1 MRFWGKIICRGN
13 CRSSKLS
20 SNQSVAN
27 KSRGLLRRLQ
37 LEAARRRDRLQG
49 RQPRRTLDRRPGEPV
64 KTLLKVL
71 PLFRIPLYLSPT
83 PSHSPSRLS
92 TLRPGPRSTSTRRR
106 SRRPRRQ
113 RTAAGSVVASSSIWR
128 ESCPLRGSCTT
139 GNASTATGARPGIF
153 SSADFFFSS
162 YFVARLAMTFSS
174 DILTSLHGLECI
186 SLTLSHSL
194 SLSIRLDSGLVH
206 PHEAPEGEGGGGV
219 FCKRCFVERFGEGG
233 KPLAFSDTAV
243 IAATDGSGEIVNIG
257 LAICRYKIYKSC
269 LGYYAARLEGEN
281 RAT

>member
-128 ESCPLRGSCTT
+128 ESCPLRGSSTT

-186 SLTLSHSL
+186 SLTLSLSL
-194 SLSIRLDSGLVH
+194 SLSLYQ
-206 PHEAPEGEGGGGV
+206 A
-219 FCKRCFVERFGEGG
+219 
-233 KPLAFSDTAV
+233 
-243 IAATDGSGEIVNIG
+243 
-257 LAICRYKIYKSC
+257 
-269 LGYYAARLEGEN
+269 
-281 RAT
+281 